1 MACNKNK
8 LGSIQSRLAKI
19 AKLKAALDQKMQM
32 NKEVDSSTINLSN
45 AQYENKVN
53 IVEGKV
59 RRSVAVQGDEII
71 PIKNNPNTIDNV
83 LDRLD
88 SNSLNTPKVL
98 PGDFLDQSAVQT
110 QQLVPLMGMQYD
122 DFINPDTGM
131 FFNPELGSF
140 DKVQ

>member
-1 MACNKNK
+1 MACDKNK

-19 AKLKAALDQKMQM
+19 AKLKAALDQRMQM

-59 RRSVAVQGDEII
+59 RRAVAIQGDEII

-88 SNSLNTPKVL
+88 SNKGYVKGN
-98 PGDFLDQSAVQT
+98 VQWIGHSNQNQT
-110 QQLVPLMGMQYD
+110 S
-122 DFINPDTGM
+122 T
-131 FFNPELGSF
+131 EA
-140 DKVQ
+140 